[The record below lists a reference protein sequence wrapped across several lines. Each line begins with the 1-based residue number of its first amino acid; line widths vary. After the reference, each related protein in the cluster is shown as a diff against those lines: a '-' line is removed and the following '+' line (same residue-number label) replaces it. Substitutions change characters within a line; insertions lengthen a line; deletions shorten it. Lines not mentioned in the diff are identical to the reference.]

1 MSFEFIKNVES
12 PENSTELEGKDDQT
26 KQIFKLSQTYEGD
39 IGDLQT
45 KDNILLEK
53 PIVFQGILGT
63 SKPYVVRSFNGYVEL
78 VLEKIGINEEQK
90 KQMKAE
96 LVRLSQ
102 PFKYQFLN
110 SPELQTIIERLLNT
124 DILFNELYK
133 KHNSKFSTTVKDKW
147 MKLLAQLTKLQV
159 ITTIK
164 KVDLIPVISTIIK
177 LANDKMEVMNDL
189 VVKKMDETKG
199 IESKP
204 EKEFEVPKGSSQLGP
219 AQPSTGPSNANIPI
233 LSRAASLQQQSS
245 VSSVSSSAAASS
257 SAPALQPA
265 PTLQQQQQQ
274 SLAAPSQ
281 QKIQAEAA
289 AKAAETDA
297 AVAELQATTDD
308 ALANQAEKELE
319 DAKQANEPSR
329 IQTLTPSAK
338 ASRGTADAAREKAT
352 KARAEADKLRALAN
366 GTTQKYL
373 KLEANK
379 KAYEYYQQKYLK
391 YKSKY
396 LEQ

>member
-12 PENSTELEGKDDQT
+12 LEKSTIKNNGVDAQE
-26 KQIFKLSQTYEGD
+26 KQIFTAPSLGTYEGE
-39 IGDLQT
+39 IGELQT
-45 KDNILLEK
+45 KENILLEK
-53 PIVFQGILGT
+53 PIVFEGMM
-63 SKPYVVRSFNGYVEL
+63 SKPHVVRSFNGYVDL
-78 VLEKIGINEEQK
+78 VLKTIGISDPK
-90 KQMKAE
+90 TIVQMKAE
-96 LVRLSQ
+96 LGRLSQ

-110 SPELQTIIERLLNT
+110 SPELQTIIGRLLNT

-177 LANDKMEVMNDL
+177 IANDKMEVMNDL

-204 EKEFEVPKGSSQLGP
+204 ETEFEVPKGFPQLGP
-219 AQPSTGPSNANIPI
+219 AQASTGPPNANLPI
-233 LSRAASLQQQSS
+233 FSRAASSPPSS
-245 VSSVSSSAAASS
+245 V

-289 AKAAETDA
+289 EAEREA
-297 AVAELQATTDD
+297 AVAELQAKSDD
-308 ALANQAEKELE
+308 ELANQAEKELK
-319 DAKQANEPSR
+319 AATQANEPSR